1 MMKLYE
7 SHQAHAELVRAP
19 IPVGD
24 ESHSEARCAEITS
37 TSQSIC
43 QTKKER
49 LVVSDIF

>member
-24 ESHSEARCAEITS
+24 ESHSEARFAEITS

-43 QTKKER
+43 QTKER
-49 LVVSDIF
+49 EIGGF